1 MTPMDN
7 ETAIAI
13 VGMAGRFPGAP
24 TIDDLW
30 CNLLEGVEAM
40 RPFTDEE
47 LAEAGVSLS
56 VARRPEY
63 VAAGAPLEH
72 ADAFDAEFFSIP
84 AHEARLMDP
93 QQRVFLECVWA
104 ALEDAG
110 HVPSRAEGRIGVFA
124 SGSISSY
131 LINVLARAGE
141 AAPGD
146 VNYPV
151 VLGND
156 KDFLA
161 TRVSYKLGL
170 TGPSMSVQT
179 ACSSSLT
186 AVHTACQALLA
197 GECDAALAGGVSI
210 TFPQTSGYLYREGG
224 IMSPDG
230 RCRVFDAQA
239 AGTVKGNGCAVVL
252 LRRLDAAL
260 RDGDHIHAVIRGTA
274 INNDGS
280 DKVGFTAPGP
290 AGQSEVICDALELAG
305 VPAAEIGYVEAH
317 GTGTALGDPIEVH
330 ALAAAHG
337 ADGAPPQRCFLG
349 SMKANLGHLDAAAG
363 VAGLVKTALVLREQT
378 VPGQPTFSRPNP
390 ALGLERLGYVIPE
403 ATQPADAPLR
413 AGAVS
418 SFGIGGTNA
427 HAVLAPP
434 PRDARGEREPARGKY
449 RVLLSAADG
458 DALRE
463 SAGRLRARVAA
474 DPGLRLDDVT
484 LTLAHGRTPL
494 AVRTGFAVASMAEL
508 AKALDGFLAGRD
520 HVDPDAVVSAW
531 TAGDVAALDDVGD
544 LTHARRVPLPT
555 YPFRRTRHWVDVPQ
569 PAQTRE
575 AQESAPCKGDALERA
590 IAVIT
595 GHLGAEIDADQDLLD
610 LGVDSMMLV
619 EIITSLREEFGVALP
634 FSEIEGLRTARDL
647 AERIGQLTAPVA
659 ATVIAHPAREATP
672 SCDPR
677 FRRVLNKVRSG
688 DSDRN
693 VFLIHPSGGT
703 TFCYADMARHLRGDH
718 TIYSIG
724 FPFEATDELRSIRDM
739 ARVYL
744 SVVRD
749 VQPSGPYVLGGYSMG
764 GNVAFEMA
772 LMLEAAGETV
782 ERVIMFDSLAPESY
796 LGVDEDEPALVDSF
810 VSLLRRMLPDLPV
823 TADLEGRSVRDVLAV
838 LPGKSLSAATLDELE
853 RFFDVWRLNVSALTR
868 WYPDG
873 RIQADVLMLAAAQ
886 RQGYEPTDRLG
897 VRVIPHE
904 EWKRHMS
911 GELTIVATPGDHF
924 SMFHDRANLVALAA
938 RYDGLVADL
947 RPVRDDCRATV
958 AATAEAA

>member
-1 MTPMDN
+1 MTPLDH

-30 CNLLEGVEAM
+30 RNLLDGVEAM
-40 RPFTDEE
+40 RPLTDEE
-47 LAEAGVSLS
+47 LAEAGVPLP

-63 VAAGAPLEH
+63 VAAGAPLED
-72 ADAFDAEFFSIP
+72 ADAFDAEFFGIP

-110 HVPSRAEGRIGVFA
+110 HVPGRAEGRIGVYA
-124 SGSISSY
+124 SASISSY

-141 AAPGD
+141 ATPGD
-146 VNYPV
+146 ANYPV
-151 VLGND
+151 VIGND

-197 GECDAALAGGVSI
+197 GDCDAALAGGVSI
-210 TFPQTSGYLYREGG
+210 TFPQTSGYLYHEGG

-260 RDGDHIHAVIRGTA
+260 ADGDHIHAVIRGTA

-290 AGQSEVICDALELAG
+290 AGQTEVICDALDLAG
-305 VPAAEIGYVEAH
+305 VPAAEIGYMEAH

-330 ALAAAHG
+330 ALAAAHAEG
-337 ADGAPPQRCFLG
+337 GAPPERCFLG

-363 VAGLVKTALVLREQT
+363 VAGLVKAALVLREQT

-390 ALGLERLGYVIPE
+390 ALGLDRLGYVVPGH
-403 ATQPADAPLR
+403 TQAADPPLR
-413 AGAVS
+413 AAAVS

-427 HAVLAPP
+427 HAVLAPQP
-434 PRDARGEREPARGKY
+434 QDARGEREPAQGAY

-458 DALRE
+458 DALHE
-463 SAGRLRARVAA
+463 SARRLRARLAA
-474 DPGLRLDDVT
+474 DPGLRLDDVA
-484 LTLAHGRTPL
+484 LTLARGRTPL
-494 AVRTGFAVASMAEL
+494 AVRTGFAAASTAEL
-508 AKALDGFLAGRD
+508 TDALDAFLAGG
-520 HVDPDAVVSAW
+520 DPADSDAVVAAW
-531 TAGDVAALDDVGD
+531 TEGDVDAIDRVGD

-555 YPFRRTRHWVDVPQ
+555 YPFRRTRHWVDVPRA
-569 PAQTRE
+569 AQAGD
-575 AQESAPCKGDALERA
+575 AQASAPLQGDALERA
-590 IAVIT
+590 IAVVT
-595 GHLGAEIDADQDLLD
+595 SHLGADIDAGQDLLD

-647 AERIGQLTAPVA
+647 AERIGQLSAPAEA
-659 ATVIAHPAREATP
+659 AVIPHPASGPDA
-672 SCDPR
+672 SCAPR
-677 FRRVLNKVRSG
+677 FRRVLNKVRAG
-688 DSDRN
+688 DTERN

-703 TFCYADMARHLRGDH
+703 TFCYAELARHLQGDH

-724 FPFEATDELRSIRDM
+724 FPFEAAGELRSIRDM
-739 ARVYL
+739 ARAYVGL
-744 SVVRD
+744 VRD
-749 VQPSGPYVLGGYSMG
+749 AQPSGPYVLGGYSMG

-796 LGVDEDEPALVDSF
+796 LGVDEDEAALMDSF
-810 VSLLRRMLPDLPV
+810 VSLARRMLPELPV
-823 TADLEGRSVRDVLAV
+823 PADLGQGTVRDVLAA
-838 LPGKSLSAATLDELE
+838 LPGEPLSAATLDELE
-853 RFFDVWRLNVSALTR
+853 RFFDVWRLNVEALTR
-868 WYPDG
+868 WYPD
-873 RIQADVLMLAAAQ
+873 RRMRADILMLAAAE
-886 RQGYEPTDRLG
+886 RRGYEPTERLG
-897 VRVIPHE
+897 VRVIPHQ
-904 EWKRHMS
+904 EWQRHMS
-911 GELTIVATPGDHF
+911 GELTVVTTPGDHF
-924 SMFHDRANLVALAA
+924 SMFHDRANVEALAA
-938 RYDGLVADL
+938 RYDGIMQSLESQV
-947 RPVRDDCRATV
+947 TV
-958 AATAEAA
+958 PAAAEAA

>member
-24 TIDDLW
+24 TIEDLW
-30 CNLLEGVEAM
+30 RNLLDGVEAM

-47 LAEAGVSLS
+47 LTEAGVPLS

-63 VAAGAPLEH
+63 VAAGAPLED
-72 ADAFDAEFFSIP
+72 ADAFDAEFFGIP

-110 HVPSRAEGRIGVFA
+110 RVPSRAEGRIGVFA
-124 SGSISSY
+124 STSISSY

-179 ACSSSLT
+179 ACSSSLV

-230 RCRVFDAQA
+230 HCRVFDAQA
-239 AGTVKGNGCAVVL
+239 AGTIKGNGCAVVV

-260 RDGDHIHAVIRGTA
+260 EDGDHIHAVIRGTA

-290 AGQSEVICDALELAG
+290 AGQSEVICDALDLAG
-305 VPAAEIGYVEAH
+305 VPAADIGYMEAH

-330 ALAAAHG
+330 ALAAAHAEG
-337 ADGAPPQRCFLG
+337 GAPPERCFLG
-349 SMKANLGHLDAAAG
+349 SLKANLGHLDAAAG
-363 VAGLVKTALVLREQT
+363 VTGLIKAALVLREQT
-378 VPGQPTFSRPNP
+378 IPGQPTFSRPNP
-390 ALGLERLGYVIPE
+390 ALGLDRLGYVVPQR
-403 ATQPADAPLR
+403 TQPADRPLR
-413 AGAVS
+413 AAAVS

-427 HAVLAPP
+427 HAVLAPAP
-434 PRDARGEREPARGKY
+434 QDARGDRGPAQGAY
-449 RVLLSAADG
+449 RVLLSAADDDG
-458 DALRE
+458 LRE
-463 SAGRLRARVAA
+463 SARRLRARVAT
-474 DPGLRLDDVT
+474 DPGLRLDDVA

-494 AVRTGFAVASMAEL
+494 AVRTGFAAASMAEL
-508 AKALDGFLAGRD
+508 IEGLDAFLGGGDQAEA
-520 HVDPDAVVSAW
+520 DPVVGAW
-531 TAGDVAALDDVGD
+531 IAGDVDAIDRVGD
-544 LTHARRVPLPT
+544 LTQAQRVPLPA
-555 YPFRRTRHWVDVPQ
+555 YPFRRTRHWVDAPQ
-569 PAQTRE
+569 APPSRE
-575 AQESAPCKGDALERA
+575 AQESAPLDGDALDRA

-595 GHLGAEIDADQDLLD
+595 SQLGAEIDPDQDLLD

-619 EIITSLREEFGVALP
+619 EVVTSLREEFGVALP

-647 AERIGQLTAPVA
+647 AERIGQLAAPA
-659 ATVIAHPAREATP
+659 EATVVAHPAKGP
-672 SCDPR
+672 SPSRDPR

-688 DSDRN
+688 DGERN

-703 TFCYADMARHLRGDH
+703 TFCYAEMARRLQGDH

-724 FPFEATDELRSIRDM
+724 FPFEAADELRGIRDM
-739 ARVYL
+739 ARAYVGL
-744 SVVRD
+744 VRD

-796 LGVDEDEPALVDSF
+796 LACDEDEAALVDSF
-810 VSLLRRMLPDLPV
+810 VSLLRRMFPDLRMP
-823 TADLEGRSVRDVLAV
+823 ADTERRGVRDVLAA
-838 LPGKSLSAATLDELE
+838 LSGASLSAATLDELE

-868 WYPDG
+868 WYPDA
-873 RIQADVLMLAAAQ
+873 RMRADVLMLAAAE
-886 RQGYEPTDRLG
+886 RQGYEPTERLG

-904 EWKRHMS
+904 AWKRHMS
-911 GELTIVATPGDHF
+911 GELTIVTTPGDHF
-924 SMFHDRANLVALAA
+924 SLFHDRANVEALAA
-938 RYDGLVADL
+938 RYDDLVQSLPA
-947 RPVRDDCRATV
+947 VRDESGLTV
-958 AATAEAA
+958 PAEAA